1 MDILEKIKRLLALAG
16 SDNVHEAA
24 LAAKTAQ
31 KLMARHNIE
40 TAALTVMYDCERET
54 QIEIEEE
61 VLAAVSGKRLAAW
74 KTALCATV
82 ARLNGCSAYSQ
93 WFAGDQRVVFV
104 GTRSDSKAACYI
116 STWLISEIDRLTK
129 LERAKRGT
137 QGRGYYHSFRLGAAH
152 EIARRL
158 KEANRDAAEES
169 REMARAADRVQG
181 TSTQLVKVEAALVRI
196 EDKLTRAQDFIKR
209 KHPDMKSRGAS
220 RARINGSAFA
230 EGKRAGGS
238 VSLTDGR
245 AALSGGARG
254 RVSQGGAS

>member
-1 MDILEKIKRLLALAG
+1 MDILDKIKRLLALAG

-40 TAALTVMYDCERET
+40 AAMLEVDSESESQE
-54 QIEIEEE
+54 QIGEE
-61 VLAAVSGKRLAAW
+61 VFAGVSGKRLSTW

-82 ARLNGCSAYSQ
+82 ARVNGCSAYSQ
-93 WFAGDQRVVFV
+93 WFAGDQRMVFV
-104 GTRSDSKAACYI
+104 GTPSDSKTARYMSA
-116 STWLISEIDRLTK
+116 WLIAEIDRLTK
-129 LERAKRGT
+129 LERAKRGP
-137 QGRGYYHSFRLGAAH
+137 QGRSYYNSFRLGAAH

-158 KEANRDAAEES
+158 KEAHRDAAEES

-181 TSTQLVKVEAALVRI
+181 TSTQLVKVEAALVRV
-196 EDKLTRAQDFIKR
+196 EDKLTRAQDFMKR
-209 KHPDMKSRGAS
+209 KHPDMESRAAS
-220 RARINGSAFA
+220 RARINGNAFA

-238 VSLTDGR
+238 VSLTHGR